1 MRICAHCNN
10 VYKDGVTLCPV
21 CNEQTFRCPDSVD
34 NDKINFDNFYPAED
48 KDRQNLNITYR
59 NDIRNLH
66 SVNNI
71 ITAVIIMVD
80 ILIFLY
86 VLCQDKLP
94 MLYYIITGVCVLWGI
109 LITLLIHFLIKCS
122 ANHFES
128 SLYYNERRVKK

>member
-21 CNEQTFRCPDSVD
+21 CNEQTFRCSDSVD
-34 NDKINFDNFYPAED
+34 SDKINFDNFYSVED

-59 NDIRNLH
+59 NDIRNLN

-71 ITAVIIMVD
+71 VTAVLIMVG

-94 MLYYIITGVCVLWGI
+94 ILYYIFTGVGVLWSI
-109 LITLLIHFLIKCS
+109 LIALLIHFLIKCL

-128 SLYYNERRVKK
+128 SLYYNEGRMKK

>member
-21 CNEQTFRCPDSVD
+21 CNEQTFRCSDSVD
-34 NDKINFDNFYPAED
+34 SDKINFDNFYSVED

-71 ITAVIIMVD
+71 ITAVLIMVG
-80 ILIFLY
+80 ILIF
-86 VLCQDKLP
+86 CAKINFQF
-94 MLYYIITGVCVLWGI
+94 YII
-109 LITLLIHFLIKCS
+109 
-122 ANHFES
+122 S
-128 SLYYNERRVKK
+128 SLVLAFCGVF